1 MIDKL
6 RLPFPMLTDED
17 RSAVIGPWDLAN
29 PTDKRNLALP
39 AVSIVTPEGD
49 EAFRWVSQE
58 FAFRI
63 PEDEVV
69 AVLSGLGLPA
79 TTQDPPE
86 LGTLEPGRF
95 AMPIRA
101 MEPYFR
107 GARFAAVALGTRN
120 PNIQGDV
127 EFFTDQM
134 DRYRHAVRDLKA
146 RLRAGEEAADE
157 R

>member
-39 AVSIVTPEGD
+39 AVTIVTPDGD
-49 EAFRWVSQE
+49 EAFRWVSRD
-58 FAFRI
+58 FAFRL

-69 AVLSGLGLPA
+69 DILSGLGLPA

-86 LGTLEPGRF
+86 LGPSEPGRY
-95 AMPIRA
+95 AMPVRA

-107 GARFAAVALGTRN
+107 GARFAAVALGGRN
-120 PNIQGDV
+120 PDIENDV
-127 EFFTDQM
+127 DFFTEQM
-134 DRYRHAVRDLKA
+134 ERYGDAVRELKA
-146 RLRAGEEAADE
+146 RLKAEEDAADAG
-157 R
+157 